1 MRTGD
6 DTTPHW
12 GRFLPPAVHR
22 ASESIR
28 SSLTRAIPGVTIL
41 TPVAP
46 ADFTQQDGWN
56 ASKGSDAPAVP
67 ALRRLDSSVQGDI
80 NKLKPELEPLRQYL
94 TEEDSYSER
103 WVDRIFGL
111 SNNDENNLNR
121 LGIKNTTDQQLRGI
135 MWRLVHSRHCT
146 GDIASMLRDSRVK
159 WCLFNMFQT
168 DIDLDD
174 KETKV
179 FVIRAFSKFSQF
191 VDVLMWLIAMWS
203 ISYSIFIYCY
213 WDVIAKY
220 FENDGAPRIE
230 DPTSVIAWLRIS
242 DNVLHVLYF
251 AGTIVRLRTSQ
262 VDTVMATETVD
273 PQRIWKATLSDWT
286 FWCDTMTCFPWLEM
300 ASKSRGSIARIAQVG
315 VLLRGWRL
323 KKKSLKRW
331 FLAKDGIF
339 SILWL
344 LIYVIFVGHLAGC
357 FFFLFHSVSLNR
369 HPGLHGQGAE
379 NHCASESS
387 SASLSLLYLYTL
399 KTGVYLM
406 LAIDIGGY
414 SSWENLFIALISPVG
429 ALFNACVVSQ
439 IIIMVTRRSALDSE
453 HTERT
458 DNVRQ
463 AMATLALPSTLQLR
477 VMSYYTYEKIH
488 RSHATYNALFQGLN
502 SQLNFE
508 LHLVLYYELLT
519 NTPFFKEAQPKLL
532 RELVLALND
541 VLFLPGDY
549 VCRFGDEGKEMYFIY
564 KGDCSVIHENMSTVL
579 KTLHPGDYFGEISLL
594 TNQKRTAFVRADFF
608 CTLASLNKDHFD
620 NIMRLYPKQ
629 LEVIVSLMSD
639 IQRALI
645 EKYNKEQVHSRR
657 PSFCPPLVRSRANS
671 RIFPDVEQPTGEIKN
686 ENIAVAEAKSSS
698 KSSSSEPSSSA
709 ESEDR
714 SLSAHNSHRSRPDSS
729 SKAHNSE
736 QERKHWGSKMV
747 LPLATAVPPGTSV
760 NPSKQPSPPGDTTV
774 AHENNA
780 ATSADSGALDKIAL
794 GSKLSKLAVERGTKD
809 SDDEEGADRVTISL
823 DTAMLFRQQTLTDNR
838 QQTLTDKA
846 ALKPVNSQPTPKITL
861 KTVVVAPPSPKRD
874 MGAML
879 AELAILESEIDS
891 RIKDLMEEQESIVN
905 CVEDVQDWWN
915 AKQEEEQNSSA
926 QCQAALEAIT
936 AQAEFTRDEV
946 VRLLT
951 MAEEEDDL
959 GAKAAGIVEATLNR
973 RAEISVTADDTSNA
987 LLL

>member
-300 ASKSRGSIARIAQVG
+300 ASKSRG
-315 VLLRGWRL
+315 
-323 KKKSLKRW
+323 
-331 FLAKDGIF
+331 
-339 SILWL
+339 
-344 LIYVIFVGHLAGC
+344 
-357 FFFLFHSVSLNR
+357 
-369 HPGLHGQGAE
+369 
-379 NHCASESS
+379 
-387 SASLSLLYLYTL
+387 
-399 KTGVYLM
+399 
-406 LAIDIGGY
+406 
-414 SSWENLFIALISPVG
+414 
-429 ALFNACVVSQ
+429 
-439 IIIMVTRRSALDSE
+439 
-453 HTERT
+453 
-458 DNVRQ
+458 
-463 AMATLALPSTLQLR
+463 
-477 VMSYYTYEKIH
+477 YEKIH